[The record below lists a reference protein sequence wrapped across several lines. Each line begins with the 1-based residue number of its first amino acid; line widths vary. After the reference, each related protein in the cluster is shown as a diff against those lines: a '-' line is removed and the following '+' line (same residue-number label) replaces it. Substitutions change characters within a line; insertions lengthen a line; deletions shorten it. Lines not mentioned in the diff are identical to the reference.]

1 MDATC
6 RTGKIGSIPAD
17 IRRELNVRL
26 YNGEKGP
33 RLLSWLND
41 QPDVTRIMEE
51 QWNSEPI
58 SASNLSEWRAG
69 GYKDFLR
76 RQETVENTK
85 ALSQWALDLAKAAG
99 GDLAAGPAAIA
110 AGKLL
115 SFIEDAGEDRI
126 DAIVSAISTLRKD
139 ELQAKSLSIK
149 EKQVQETTK
158 ANRLAELKFQRETA
172 RLFLEWFED
181 KRAREIAQS
190 ADTKDVKMD
199 RIIEA
204 MFGKR
209 PEQAQ

>member
-1 MDATC
+1 M
-6 RTGKIGSIPAD
+6 
-17 IRRELNVRL
+17 
-26 YNGEKGP
+26 
-33 RLLSWLND
+33 
-41 QPDVTRIMEE
+41 
-51 QWNSEPI
+51 
-58 SASNLSEWRAG
+58 
-69 GYKDFLR
+69 
-76 RQETVENTK
+76 
-85 ALSQWALDLAKAAG
+85 DLAKAAG

-126 DAIVSAISTLRKD
+126 DSIVAAISTLRKD

-209 PEQAQ
+209 PEHAQ

>member
-33 RLLSWLND
+33 RLLAWLNE
-41 QPDVTRIMEE
+41 QPDVKRIMEE
-51 QWNSEPI
+51 QWNSEPV
-58 SASNLSEWRAG
+58 SASNLSEWRGG

-99 GDLAAGPAAIA
+99 GDLAAGPSAIA

-126 DAIVSAISTLRKD
+126 DSIVAAISTLRKD

-158 ANRLAELKFQRETA
+158 ANNLAQLKFYRETA

-209 PEQAQ
+209 PEHAQ